1 MKEADR
7 ERRALVVATCALGG
21 VVVAGLSA
29 PFLASLA
36 PSGGDR
42 SGSAFVDVDI
52 AALKPGEPLTVSWRG
67 RPVWILRRTPAQLA
81 ALARRAALADPD
93 SLTSEQP
100 DSCRNAWRSIKP
112 EILVVT
118 ALCTHLGCSPRLD
131 GAGGG
136 ASAVVCPCHASRFD
150 LAGRVLSNAPAPTNL
165 AIPPHRYLDAT
176 RIRIGEGA
184 PA

>member
-1 MKEADR
+1 MKGTDR
-7 ERRALVVATCALGG
+7 ERRALLCATGALGS
-21 VVVAGLSA
+21 VVVAGLAA
-29 PFLASLA
+29 PFLASLT

-42 SGSAFVDVDI
+42 TDRDFVDVGI
-52 AALKPGEPLTVSWRG
+52 AALKPGEPLTVSWQG

-93 SLTSEQP
+93 SLASEQP
-100 DSCRNAWRSIKP
+100 DSCRNAWRSLKP

-118 ALCTHLGCSPRLD
+118 ALCTHLACSPRLE
-131 GAGGG
+131 GEGSG
-136 ASAVVCPCHASRFD
+136 ASGVVCPCHASRFD
-150 LAGRVLSNAPAPTNL
+150 LAGRVHSDSPAPINL